1 VSWGAAERE
10 RARHKPP
17 DSLDAWSCYQRGLWQ
32 VYRYQRADVL
42 EALRLFERAIDLDPN
57 FGSAYA
63 GKSFCHFMN
72 VFLDYTADRELE
84 LDRAHRAALRSVAL
98 DGRDAFAHWT
108 LGRALLLMRE
118 HDEAIAE
125 FKTAI
130 DLSLSFAQAHFGL
143 GWALAYS
150 HRPEEAL
157 SEIDK
162 AYRLSPRDPF
172 LIGIAASRAIA
183 LMILERY
190 AEAVQWARI
199 AVRPANAPFR
209 IYVVLA
215 AALGHAGRIDE
226 GKRVVDELLRL
237 RPDYSRALVERSMP
251 FKRREDLDHFIEG
264 LRKAGLPT

>member
-1 VSWGAAERE
+1 
-10 RARHKPP
+10 
-17 DSLDAWSCYQRGLWQ
+17 
-32 VYRYQRADVL
+32 VL
-42 EALRLFERAIDLDPN
+42 EALRLFERAIELDPD

-63 GKSFCHFMN
+63 GKSFCHFIN

-84 LDRAHRAALRSVAL
+84 LDRAHRAAMQSVAL

-125 FKTAI
+125 FETAV
-130 DLSLSFAQAHFGL
+130 DLSPSFAQAHFGL

-162 AYRLSPRDPF
+162 AYRLSPRDPLLF
-172 LIGIAASRAIA
+172 GIAAARAIA
-183 LMILERY
+183 LMILEHY

-199 AVRPANAPFR
+199 AVRQSNAPFR
-209 IYVVLA
+209 VHAVLA
-215 AALGHAGRIDE
+215 AALGHAGRTDDA
-226 GKRVVDELLRL
+226 KHVVGELLRL
-237 RPDYSRALVERSMP
+237 RPDYSRVLVERIAP
-251 FKRREDLDHFIEG
+251 FKRREDLEHFILG
-264 LRKAGLPT
+264 LRKAGLPA